1 MKPLQRVARVLALFL
16 ASAAATVQAQEIRLT
31 IATVN
36 NPDMIVMQRLSRHF
50 EARNPHIRLEWVVLE
65 ENVLRQRVT
74 TDIAASGGQFD
85 VLTYEVPLW
94 AKQGWLAPIEALP
107 GRYNL
112 DDVLK
117 PVRDALSYKS
127 SFVGRVSGGVT
138 RPTALIYLIIAK
150 KLADPEIQLYR
161 PK

>member
-1 MKPLQRVARVLALFL
+1 
-16 ASAAATVQAQEIRLT
+16 LT
-31 IATVN
+31 IATVT

-65 ENVLRQRVT
+65 ENVPRQRVT
-74 TDIAASGGQFD
+74 TDIAASGSQFD
-85 VLTYEVPLW
+85 ILTMGSYEVPLW
-94 AKQGWLAPIEALP
+94 ARQGWLALIEALP
-107 GRYNL
+107 DQYDL

-127 SFVGRVSGGVT
+127 SFVGRVSGSVT